1 MLAER
6 GFGSGNVG
14 TASGAD
20 WLSNEIANL
29 SLFDGRLSSSMPGLA
44 DEDLSRGGPVGGGRG
59 MGVPAGMDF
68 FGQAGHNVNG
78 SSAAIFGHNHD
89 GNSFGMLSV
98 HSSTSSSVTH
108 PQGSNGSVSGNGK
121 GGKAVPSS
129 SGGQFD
135 SLSQHQGW
143 PVGGNGAA
151 GAPNGAH
158 HRQLEASSTRA
169 GGQSD
174 AQK

>member
-44 DEDLSRGGPVGGGRG
+44 DEDLARGGPVGGSHG

-78 SSAAIFGHNHD
+78 SSAAIFGHDHD
-89 GNSFGMLSV
+89 GNNFGMLGA
-98 HSSTSSSVTH
+98 HSSTSSSVPQ
-108 PQGSNGSVSGNGK
+108 PQGANGPISGNGK
-121 GGKAVPSS
+121 GSKGVPSS
-129 SGGQFD
+129 SGGQLD
-135 SLSQHQGW
+135 SLSEHQGW

-151 GAPNGAH
+151 VAPNGAH
-158 HRQLEASSTRA
+158 HRQHEAAGPRA
-169 GGQSD
+169 SGQSD